1 MPIYPFEPEEP
12 EDNQPESG
20 NENQGLPIQIG
31 VPAPENPELANLFAL
46 MEASDGEDILTEEE
60 SLKLGELLPPDPKKS
75 FDGNLA
81 DALEE
86 SDLDEIAA
94 KVTERFDWDEQSRA
108 DWYEREAEGIRL
120 LGVSSNVEGGADF
133 DGASEVV
140 HPMLMEAVLQ
150 FWARAKSELWPPS
163 GPARTVVLGTVTP
176 EREQQA
182 KRVQDYI
189 NYAYTFRMKDAFNV
203 TDMMLF
209 RLPLSGSVF
218 TKLYFCPLRQQVV
231 RKLVK
236 PGDFVVPYHCDDLD
250 EAQRY
255 THVLRMMHN
264 DVKKLQALGFYR
276 KVDLDEPGDEDAQT
290 DTTLREEIDAADSR
304 DSSSYADDEDQRH
317 VILEQACY
325 LNLPGFDEEDG
336 LDSPYIVHVEKDQGT
351 VLAIYR
357 NWKEDDPFR
366 NPRRYITHYKFLPGL
381 GFYGFGLYHAM
392 AGLARSSTGALRSL
406 LDAAQFANLPGGFRS
421 RDSKIRGKDVIVSPG
436 EWKEVEA
443 TSEELAKTFFPL
455 PYKEPSPVLFN
466 LLGLMDQLGRRL
478 GGATEI
484 LVGDANN
491 NGPVGTTLALIE
503 QGLKVMSGIHMSLHR
518 AQASELQLFSDLNYE
533 YLPQEGYAYAMP
545 GQDNWVMA
553 ADFDPNVVDV
563 VPVSDPNIVSATQR
577 IATAQAVLDLANQ
590 APSLYNMRE
599 AHLNM
604 LSAMRI
610 PNPERFLPPQ
620 QEPPRMDP
628 VTENVAL
635 LTAKPVKAFEDQDHS
650 SHLVVHAN
658 LMQRIPYLDTV
669 GAKGSAKRT
678 EIEQSVLSHMSEH
691 LALQTRVDFG
701 NALMQLGINLPVGE
715 LPPEIENQVSLA
727 AAAAAQ
733 SLTPEPGP
741 NPEVVD
747 AARKS
752 ALQEEA
758 VRADI
763 RRKDAIAAS
772 ELERRNAMASA
783 EVSRKAADQEA
794 RLLQQFIS
802 ENAKMALQSRPKTT
816 EKPVA

>member
-1 MPIYPFEPEEP
+1 MPIYPFDPMPEPDDSLLEPE
-12 EDNQPESG
+12 
-20 NENQGLPIQIG
+20 LPH
-31 VPAPENPELANLFAL
+31 PELAELFAL
-46 MEASDGEDILTEEE
+46 MEASDGVDLLTEEE
-60 SLKLGELLPPDPKKS
+60 SQRMGELLPPDPTVV

-81 DALEE
+81 DAIEE
-86 SDLDEIAA
+86 NELDAIAA
-94 KVTERFDWDEQSRA
+94 KVIERFDWDEQSRL

-120 LGVSSNVEGGADF
+120 LGVSSNVEGGASF

-150 FWARAKSELWPPS
+150 FWARAKSELWPPN
-163 GPARTVVLGTVTP
+163 GPAKTVVLGTATP

-203 TDMMLF
+203 TDMLLF

-218 TKLYFCPLRQQVV
+218 TKLYYCPLRQQVV
-231 RKLVK
+231 RKLIK

-255 THVLRMMHN
+255 THVLRMTHH

-276 KVDLDEPGDEDAQT
+276 RIDLEEPGEEDTQT
-290 DTTLREEIDAADSR
+290 DTTLRDEIDAADSR
-304 DSSSYADDEDQRH
+304 DSSSYADDDDQRH

-325 LNLPGFDEEDG
+325 LNLPGFDEKDG
-336 LDSPYIVHVEKDQGT
+336 LDSPYIVHVEKEQGK

-357 NWKEDDPFR
+357 NWKEGDPLR

-392 AGLARSSTGALRSL
+392 AGLARSSTGALRAL
-406 LDAAQFANLPGGFRS
+406 LDAASFANLPGGFRS
-421 RDSKIRGKDVIVSPG
+421 RDSRIRGKDVVVSPG

-478 GGATEI
+478 GGATEV
-484 LVGDANN
+484 LVGDANT

-518 AQASELQLFSDLNYE
+518 SQANELQLFSDLNHE
-533 YLPQEGYAYAMP
+533 YLPLEGYAYAVP
-545 GQDNWVMA
+545 GQDSWVMA
-553 ADFDPNVVDV
+553 EDFDPNVVDV

-590 APSLYNMRE
+590 APALYDMRE

-604 LSAMRI
+604 LNAMRV
-610 PNPERFLPPQ
+610 PTPERFLPPE
-620 QEPPRMDP
+620 QEPPRADP

-635 LTAKPVKAFEDQDHS
+635 LTAKPVKAYDDQDHS
-650 SHLVVHAN
+650 AHLTVHAD
-658 LMQRIPYLDTV
+658 LLRRIPYLDSV
-669 GAKGSAKRT
+669 GAKGSTKRT
-678 EIEQSVLSHMSEH
+678 ELEQSILAHMAEH
-691 LALQTRVDFG
+691 MAAQVKVDFG
-701 NALMQLGINLPVGE
+701 NALLQMGISLPDQP
-715 LPPEIENQVSLA
+715 LPPELENQVAMA

-733 SLTPEPGP
+733 TLTPDPGP
-741 NPEVVD
+741 DPTAVE
-747 AARKS
+747 AAQRAAIKEES
-752 ALQEEA
+752 A
-758 VRADI
+758 RADM
-763 RRKDAIAAS
+763 RRKDAITAAD
-772 ELERRNAMASA
+772 LERRDAMAAA
-783 EVSRKAADQEA
+783 EINRKAADQEA
-794 RLLQQFIS
+794 KLLQTFIS
-802 ENAKMALQSRPKTT
+802 ENAKAALRARPPVP
-816 EKPVA
+816 EKPMA